1 MNFKFYK
8 FVPIILLCPLLI
20 IGQEFDQAFLDSLP
34 EEIAEDLK
42 TRVDEKAN
50 KEETQYR
57 RPSSFIEKPDEDSNR
72 FGVKIFSL
80 MQTSLMPINEPNMEN
95 VSLYQI

>member
-42 TRVDEKAN
+42 HELMKKLIKKKLN
-50 KEETQYR
+50 
-57 RPSSFIEKPDEDSNR
+57 IEDLHLLLKNQM
-72 FGVKIFSL
+72 KIRIDL
-80 MQTSLMPINEPNMEN
+80 
-95 VSLYQI
+95 V